1 MKIQHFKDVEAQLV
15 MNGNIEKR
23 ILIGAADKAPNFT
36 MRLFTLKPG
45 ASTPY
50 HTHEWEHEVF
60 VIEGKIKVRS
70 KNGEQTI
77 EAGGFV
83 FVEPN
88 EEHQFVNVN
97 DGSSSFICVVPNY
110 GEK

>member
-1 MKIQHFKDVEAQLV
+1 MKIKHFKDVEAQLV
-15 MNGNIEKR
+15 MDGKIEKR
-23 ILIGAADKAPNFT
+23 VLIGPADNSPNFA

-45 ASTPY
+45 ANTPY
-50 HTHEWEHEVF
+50 HSHEWEHEVF

-70 KNGEQTI
+70 KEGEKI
-77 EAGGFV
+77 IDAGSFV

-97 DGSSSFICVVPNY
+97 DGPSSFICIVPNH